1 MALRGASSDARPG
14 CGGLSP
20 EGSQGTG
27 PLRGVDYLM
36 MREIAAVSESM
47 VLTQTARSVRER
59 VQGAN
64 GKAPGLAKR
73 EAIVDAGWT
82 ATAEH
87 TAEHLDQ

>member
-1 MALRGASSDARPG
+1 MTLRGTSSDARPG

-20 EGSQGTG
+20 QGFKERG
-27 PLRGVDYLM
+27 PLRGVDYLV

-59 VQGAN
+59 VQGVN
-64 GKAPGLAKR
+64 GKVPGLAKR

-82 ATAEH
+82 ATA
-87 TAEHLDQ
+87 